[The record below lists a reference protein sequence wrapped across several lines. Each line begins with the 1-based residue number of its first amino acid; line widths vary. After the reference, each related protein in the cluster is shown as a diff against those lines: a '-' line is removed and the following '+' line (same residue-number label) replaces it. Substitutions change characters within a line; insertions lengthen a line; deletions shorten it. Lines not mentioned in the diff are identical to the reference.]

1 MHPQRL
7 LPVAAV
13 LLSFATPAAAASP
26 IDPLRFFEGRTDNVG
41 TARMLFHKPY
51 RTRSIGVG
59 RIERDGS
66 LTLLQ
71 RVEDEGKPP
80 RQRTWRGP
88 PGWGGGRF
96 GSKTDA
102 GGAGGDE
109 KKGERQSLPLQMK

>member
-26 IDPLRFFEGRTDNVG
+26 VDPLRFFEGRTDNVG
-41 TARMLFHKPY
+41 TAKLLFHKPY

-59 RIERDGS
+59 RIEHDGS

-80 RQRTWRGP
+80 RERSWRVRRIGA
-88 PGWGGGRF
+88 GRYA
-96 GSKTDA
+96 GTMTDA
-102 GGAGGDE
+102 DG
-109 KKGERQSLPLQMK
+109 PVTT